1 MTTITRNA
9 LALAALSLAAQA
21 QASLSPRDLD
31 GNLLNGPE
39 AYYDS
44 VLNITWLAN
53 ANTLGTQLAYS
64 NDPSALLG
72 SIISAAGGQIAGH
85 SLSTADFS
93 NLNNGAANY
102 YGAMAFAT
110 TLNAY
115 GITGW
120 RLPDTK
126 PVNGSSFVISNA
138 LPGDEVSG
146 AEDQS
151 YNITSP
157 HSELSYM
164 YYVNLGLKGAVA
176 ADGSPNASYGV
187 PNPTVTAVGGGATFI
202 NVVNGVYWSRTVPT
216 PNDVH
221 GFKMLFDQ
229 GFQDYVAFSLP
240 LATRT
245 DFYAWAVHSGDVAA
259 VPEPANWLL
268 MAGGTA
274 LLLLARR
281 RRGAH

>member
-1 MTTITRNA
+1 M
-9 LALAALSLAAQA
+9 AAQA

-39 AYYDS
+39 AYYDN

-53 ANTLGTQLAYS
+53 ANLLRNQLVYS
-64 NDPSALLG
+64 NDPTAVLNG
-72 SIISAAGGQIAGH
+72 IISAAGGQIAGH
-85 SLSTADFS
+85 TLSTADFYDLS
-93 NLNNGAANY
+93 SGAANY

-110 TLNAY
+110 TLNVN

-126 PVNGSSFVISNA
+126 PVNGSSFVISNGP
-138 LPGDEVSG
+138 PGDEASG

-157 HSELSYM
+157 QSELSYM
-164 YYVNLGLKGAVA
+164 YYVNLGLKGLVA
-176 ADGSPNASYGV
+176 ADGTPNASYGV
-187 PNPTVTAVGGGATFI
+187 PSPTLTSVGGGATFF

-216 PNDVH
+216 LGDPH
-221 GFKMLFDQ
+221 GFKMLFDY
-229 GFQDYVAFSLP
+229 GFQDYIQFSLP

-245 DFYAWAVHSGDVAA
+245 DFYAWAVHDGDVAA
-259 VPEPANWLL
+259 VPEPSSWLL

-281 RRGAH
+281 RRGAR